1 MAIYTVKV
9 SLWALHAKKI
19 SGDITIL
26 CVNFLDT
33 LNVLPYFSFSV
44 KCDLDASLVSIQR
57 FITFPCTLKS
67 ARRNSGL
74 CSRILTS
81 GQ

>member
-1 MAIYTVKV
+1 MVIYTVKV

-19 SGDITIL
+19 LGDITIL

-44 KCDLDASLVSIQR
+44 KCDLDASLVSIQ
-57 FITFPCTLKS
+57 
-67 ARRNSGL
+67 
-74 CSRILTS
+74 
-81 GQ
+81 